1 MIELTSATLYDT
13 WIPQEVDEL
22 LATRM
27 TADEEAEVQAELDAL
42 EREAAGVSV
51 SQPEAERQKVLQLPD
66 APTAEPVAARP
77 EPQAAE
83 RAKQKEP
90 ERQAM
95 LA

>member
-1 MIELTSATLYDT
+1 
-13 WIPQEVDEL
+13 
-22 LATRM
+22 M

-51 SQPEAERQKVLQLPD
+51 PQPVPEAERQKVPQLPD
-66 APTAEPVAARP
+66 APTAEPVVTRP

-83 RAKQKEP
+83 RTKQQQKEQQREP